1 LLLEKIYW
9 LGGYLTPRFYFQQDI
24 TMNKRI
30 AVITGGNRGLG
41 KSTVLCLAKQSIDCI
56 FTYRSHEKE
65 AKEVVKQVQ
74 DLGSKAVALQLDVSD
89 MLGFEGFAQQ
99 LQNVLQTHWQ
109 QSEFDYLINNAG
121 VGLTSSFADTSESTF
136 DTLININ
143 LRGVFF
149 VTQTL
154 LPFIKNGG
162 RIINLSSGLTRFSLP
177 GHITYA
183 MTKGAIEVMTRY
195 LAQELAPKNIAVN
208 VVAPGAIETDFG
220 NGVVRDN
227 DEVNAF
233 ITSQTAMGRVGVTD
247 DIGPMIANLLAD
259 ENRWMTGQRLEVS
272 GGMYM

>member
-89 MLGFEGFAQQ
+89 MLGFEDFAQQ

-195 LAQELAPKNIAVN
+195 LAQELAPKNITVN

-272 GGMYM
+272 GGMYI

>member
-1 LLLEKIYW
+1 MLLEKIYW

-41 KSTVLCLAKQSIDCI
+41 KSTVLCLAKQNIDCI
-56 FTYRSHEKE
+56 FTYRRHEKE

-74 DLGSKAVALQLDVSD
+74 ELGSKAVALQLDVSD
-89 MLGFEGFAQQ
+89 MLGFEDFAQQ

-195 LAQELAPKNIAVN
+195 LAQELAPKNITVN

-227 DEVNAF
+227 DEVNTF

-272 GGMYM
+272 GGMYI

>member
-1 LLLEKIYW
+1 
-9 LGGYLTPRFYFQQDI
+9 
-24 TMNKRI
+24 MNKRI

-89 MLGFEGFAQQ
+89 MLGFEDFAQQ

-136 DTLININ
+136 DTLVNIN

-220 NGVVRDN
+220 NGAVRDN

>member
-1 LLLEKIYW
+1 
-9 LGGYLTPRFYFQQDI
+9 
-24 TMNKRI
+24 MNKRI

-41 KSTVLCLAKQSIDCI
+41 KSTVLCLAKQNIDCI
-56 FTYRSHEKE
+56 FTYRRHEKE

-74 DLGSKAVALQLDVSD
+74 ELGSKAVALQLDVSD
-89 MLGFEGFAQQ
+89 MLGFEDFAQQ

-154 LPFIKNGG
+154 LPFIKHGG

-195 LAQELAPKNIAVN
+195 LAQELAPKNITVN

-220 NGVVRDN
+220 NGAVRDN

>member
-1 LLLEKIYW
+1 MLLEKIYW

-41 KSTVLCLAKQSIDCI
+41 KSTVLCLAKQNIDCI
-56 FTYRSHEKE
+56 FTYRRHEKE
-65 AKEVVKQVQ
+65 AKQVVKQVQ
-74 DLGSKAVALQLDVSD
+74 ELGSKAVALQLDVSD
-89 MLGFEGFAQQ
+89 MLGFEDFAQQ

-136 DTLININ
+136 DTLVNIN

-195 LAQELAPKNIAVN
+195 LAQELAPKNITVN

-227 DEVNAF
+227 DEVNTF

>member
-1 LLLEKIYW
+1 MLLEKIYW

-41 KSTVLCLAKQSIDCI
+41 KSTVLCLAKQNIDCI
-56 FTYRSHEKE
+56 FTYRRHEKE
-65 AKEVVKQVQ
+65 AKQVVKQVQ
-74 DLGSKAVALQLDVSD
+74 ELGSKAVALQLDVSD
-89 MLGFEGFAQQ
+89 MLGFEDFAQQ

-195 LAQELAPKNIAVN
+195 LAQELAPKNITVN

-227 DEVNAF
+227 DEVNTF

-272 GGMYM
+272 GGMYI

>member
-9 LGGYLTPRFYFQQDI
+9 LGSYLTPRFYFQQDI

-89 MLGFEGFAQQ
+89 MLGFEDFAQQ

-136 DTLININ
+136 DTLVNIN